1 MTYSFVKLLET
12 LAAGQG
18 LVLATIVETEGS
30 TPQVVGASA
39 VFSKAGL
46 VTGTI
51 GGGLLEARV
60 GSFAE
65 KALGDGR
72 ARLIS
77 VRLDA
82 DPSDMEGAIC
92 GGTAKVLVD
101 PGVGA
106 SKQII
111 ERALD
116 GLRKRRPG
124 ALVSRITPGAGDL
137 ISVERGWLPAGAPVL
152 PDDPVLGGLGPDVLG
167 DVIKAGRPGFLRA
180 GRSMLFVEPVLPLP
194 RLVIAGAGHVGQA
207 VARLGSLL
215 DFSVT
220 VIDDRAEF
228 ANAATIAEADEI
240 VVGPIGEAVR
250 NVEDS
255 PDNYFVIVTRGH
267 QKDAEALRAAVGRPA
282 AYIGMIG
289 SKTEDRAH
297 AVRVP
302 GERLGDGR
310 RVGRDPR
317 PHRARH
323 RVEDGRGDRRQHRR
337 RARARQVR
345 AKGAGPDMIWA
356 VILAAGESRR
366 MGTQKLLL
374 PFGDTTIVEAVVR
387 TALAS
392 RVDRGARRPGRRPRR
407 RPSEARALRRRR
419 SP

>member
-152 PDDPVLGGLGPDVLG
+152 PDDPVLGGLGPAVLG
-167 DVIKAGRPGFLRA
+167 DVIKGGRPGFLRA
-180 GRSMLFVEPVLPLP
+180 GHSMLFVEPVLPLP

-215 DFSVT
+215 DFSIT

-250 NVEDS
+250 DVEDS

-289 SKTEDRAH
+289 SKKKIELMRCEFLESGWATAEEWARIH
-297 AVRVP
+297 APIGLDIGSRTVEEIAVSIAAELVSVRSKRK
-302 GERLGDGR
+302 ETGR
-310 RVGRDPR
+310 
-317 PHRARH
+317 
-323 RVEDGRGDRRQHRR
+323 
-337 RARARQVR
+337 
-345 AKGAGPDMIWA
+345 
-356 VILAAGESRR
+356 
-366 MGTQKLLL
+366 T
-374 PFGDTTIVEAVVR
+374 
-387 TALAS
+387 
-392 RVDRGARRPGRRPRR
+392 
-407 RPSEARALRRRR
+407 
-419 SP
+419 